1 MNSTCRSIDLAT
13 NIIAPIAVGQ
23 VMYFLSHLIA
33 AVVIATWNIIS
44 FFLEYILLWKIYLE
58 FPKLAIKKTKQKKQ
72 RAIQETEETVQ
83 ESTPIKND
91 GTDNS
96 YCEAQNQSKNS
107 TNSNTPGYRVVH
119 IINQKLLFLNQGPN

>member
-23 VMYFLSHLIA
+23 IMYFLSHFIA

-58 FPKLAIKKTKQKKQ
+58 FTKLAIKKTKQDKKEK
-72 RAIQETEETVQ
+72 IQETEETIQ

-91 GTDNS
+91 ETDDS
-96 YCEAQNQSKNS
+96 YGEAQNQSKKPKNLDLS
-107 TNSNTPGYRVVH
+107 GWSVYYV
-119 IINQKLLFLNQGPN
+119 